1 MSTTPRLALDDLLPL
16 IAEQE
21 QSHPEEYPERSVRAL
36 FDAGIIAAPF
46 PEGLGGRGMKLVD
59 SVRLLET
66 IASVSPSVALIAS
79 MPLGFAGIYGLGDE
93 IAPDGYRASFAY
105 GLGDEI
111 APDGYRASFAEQTAR
126 VAADYR
132 AGRLYAA
139 CNSEKGAG
147 GSLAA
152 TRTTAS
158 RQADGTFVLS
168 GEKILATAG
177 RNAATF
183 FSTAKVS
190 AEELPGAGVV
200 EFFLVDVASEGV
212 EVADDWDGFGM
223 RSTESHTVRYGNAR
237 AREMVGFP
245 DFVGLVQPLESFFCL
260 FAAIPLGC
268 AKAMLRAMGSPAP
281 QSPALRLRLAEATM
295 RYEAMR
301 AYLLQTA
308 DGFRPAAGAAYGARV
323 LRTKTYVS
331 QEATK
336 LCAELFA
343 LGGGRNYRRTS
354 VVARLLADSFAGTS
368 LRPPLALA
376 LDKLVESFSLGDA
389 E

>member
-1 MSTTPRLALDDLLPL
+1 MPL
-16 IAEQE
+16 IADHERD
-21 QSHPEEYPERSVRAL
+21 HPEAYPEESIRAL
-36 FDAGIIAAPF
+36 FDAGVIAGPF
-46 PEGLGGRGMKLVD
+46 PEDLGGRGIELAEA
-59 SVRLLET
+59 VRVVEA

-79 MPLGFAGIYGLGDE
+79 MPLGLAGIYGLGSE
-93 IAPDGYRASFAY
+93 MAPEAHRAA
-105 GLGDEI
+105 
-111 APDGYRASFAEQTAR
+111 FAEQASR

-132 AGRLYAA
+132 AGCLYAA

-152 TRTTAS
+152 TRTLAA
-158 RQADGTFVLS
+158 RQADGGFVLS
-168 GEKILATAG
+168 GEKILASGG

-183 FSTAKVS
+183 FSTAKVR
-190 AEELPGAGVV
+190 ADELPGAGVV

-212 EVADDWDGFGM
+212 EVLNDWDGFGM
-223 RSTESHTVRYGNAR
+223 RPTESHTVRYTQAR

-245 DFVGLVQPLESFFCL
+245 DFVSRVQPLEYWFCL

-268 AKAMLRAMGSPAP
+268 AKAMLRVMGSPAP

-301 AYLLQTA
+301 AYLRETA
-308 DGFRPAAGAAYGARV
+308 LGFRAGAGAAYAARV
-323 LRTKTYVS
+323 LRTKTYVT

-336 LCAELFA
+336 LCAELFS

-354 VVARLLADSFAGTS
+354 LVARMLADSFAGTS

-376 LDKLVESFSLGDA
+376 LDRLVESFSLGEA

>member
-1 MSTTPRLALDDLLPL
+1 MSTNLSLVLDDLLPL
-16 IAEQE
+16 IADQE
-21 QSHPEEYPERSVRAL
+21 RSHPEAYPAKSIRAL
-36 FDAGIIAAPF
+36 FDAGIIAGPF
-46 PEGLGGRGMKLVD
+46 PEDLGGRGIKLVEA
-59 SVRLLET
+59 VRFVET
-66 IASVSPSVALIAS
+66 IASASPSVALIAS
-79 MPLGFAGIYGLGDE
+79 MPLGLAGFYGLGQE
-93 IAPDGYRASFAY
+93 IAPNAHRAAFVA
-105 GLGDEI
+105 
-111 APDGYRASFAEQTAR
+111 QTSR

-132 AGRLYAA
+132 AGRVYAA

-152 TRTTAS
+152 TQTMAA
-158 RQADGTFVLS
+158 RQSDGAFALS
-168 GEKILATAG
+168 GEKILASAG

-190 AEELPGAGVV
+190 ADELPGAGVV
-200 EFFLVDVASEGV
+200 EFFLVDVTSEGV
-212 EVADDWDGFGM
+212 EVLNDWDGFGM
-223 RSTESHTVRYGNAR
+223 RPTESHTVRYTKAR

-245 DFVGLVQPLESFFCL
+245 DFVNLVQPLEYAFCL

-268 AKAMLRAMGSPAP
+268 AKAILRATASPAP

-308 DGFRPAAGAAYGARV
+308 EGFRPHAGAAYAARV
-323 LRTKTYVS
+323 LRTKTYVT

-354 VVARLLADSFAGTS
+354 LVARMLADSFAGTS
-368 LRPPLALA
+368 LRPPLMLA
-376 LDKLVESFSLGDA
+376 LDRLVESFSLGDA

>member
-1 MSTTPRLALDDLLPL
+1 MSTTLSLVLDDLLPL
-16 IAEQE
+16 IADQE
-21 QSHPEEYPERSVRAL
+21 RNHPEAYPESSIRAL
-36 FDAGIIAAPF
+36 FDAGIIAGPF
-46 PEGLGGRGMKLVD
+46 AKDVGGQGMTLVEAV
-59 SVRLLET
+59 SVIET
-66 IASVSPSVALIAS
+66 IASVSPSVALIVS
-79 MPLGFAGIYGLGDE
+79 MPLGLAGIYGLGND
-93 IAPDGYRASFAY
+93 IAPDAHRAAFA
-105 GLGDEI
+105 
-111 APDGYRASFAEQTAR
+111 AQTAR

-132 AGRLYAA
+132 AGRVYAA

-152 TRTTAS
+152 TKTVAA
-158 RQADGTFVLS
+158 RQADGAFVLS
-168 GEKILATAG
+168 GEKILASGG

-183 FSTAKVS
+183 FSTAKVT
-190 AEELPGAGVV
+190 ADDLPGAGVV

-212 EVADDWDGFGM
+212 EILNDWDGFGM
-223 RSTESHTVRYGNAR
+223 RSTESHTVRYNKAR

-245 DFVGLVQPLESFFCL
+245 DFVNLVQPLEYWFCL

-268 AKAMLRAMGSPAP
+268 AKAILRAIGSPAP

-308 DGFRPAAGAAYGARV
+308 QGFRAGAGAAYAARV
-323 LRTKTYVS
+323 LRTKTYVT

-354 VVARLLADSFAGTS
+354 LVARMLADSFAGTA
-368 LRPPLALA
+368 LRPPLTLA
-376 LDKLVESFSLGDA
+376 LDRLVESFSLGDA
-389 E
+389 Q

>member
-1 MSTTPRLALDDLLPL
+1 MSSPQSVDLDDLLPL

-21 QSHPEEYPERSVRAL
+21 RNHPEAYPERSVRAL
-36 FDAGIIAAPF
+36 FDAGIIAGPF
-46 PEGLGGRGMKLVD
+46 AVELGGRGMTLVEA
-59 SVRLLET
+59 VGAIET

-79 MPLGFAGIYGLGDE
+79 MPLGLAGIYGLDDE
-93 IAPDGYRASFAY
+93 IAPEAHRAA
-105 GLGDEI
+105 
-111 APDGYRASFAEQTAR
+111 FAEQKAR

-132 AGRLYAA
+132 AGRVYAA

-152 TRTTAS
+152 TKTLAA
-158 RQADGTFVLS
+158 RQPDGGFAIS
-168 GEKILATAG
+168 GEKILASAG

-190 AEELPGAGVV
+190 ADDLPGAGVV
-200 EFFLVDVASEGV
+200 EFFLVDVAAEGV
-212 EVADDWDGFGM
+212 EVLNDWDGFGM
-223 RSTESHTVRYGNAR
+223 RSTESHTVRYNNAR
-237 AREMVGFP
+237 ARGIVGFP
-245 DFVGLVQPLESFFCL
+245 DLLNVVQPLEYWFCL

-268 AKAMLRAMGSPAP
+268 AKAMLRAIASPEP

-308 DGFRPAAGAAYGARV
+308 AEFRPGAGAAYAARV
-323 LRTKTYVS
+323 LRTKTYVT

-354 VVARLLADSFAGTS
+354 HVARMLADSFAGTS

-376 LDKLVESFSLGDA
+376 LDRLIENFSLGDA
-389 E
+389 S

>member
-1 MSTTPRLALDDLLPL
+1 MATSLTLALDDLLPL

-21 QSHPEEYPERSVRAL
+21 RNHPEAYPAKSIRAL
-36 FDAGIIAAPF
+36 FEAGIVAGAF
-46 PEGLGGRGMKLVD
+46 PEDLGGGGMKLVEA
-59 SVRLLET
+59 VRVLET

-79 MPLGFAGIYGLGDE
+79 MPMGLAGFYGLGSE
-93 IAPDGYRASFAY
+93 IAPDAHRAA
-105 GLGDEI
+105 
-111 APDGYRASFAEQTAR
+111 FAEQMAR

-132 AGRLYAA
+132 AGRVYAA

-147 GSLAA
+147 GSLASTQTMA
-152 TRTTAS
+152 A
-158 RQADGTFVLS
+158 RQSDGAFAIS
-168 GEKILATAG
+168 GEKILASAG

-190 AEELPGAGVV
+190 ADEVPGAGVV
-200 EFFLVDVASEGV
+200 EFFFVDVDAEGV
-212 EVADDWDGFGM
+212 DVLNDWDGFGM
-223 RSTESHTVRYGNAR
+223 RPTESHTVRYTKAR
-237 AREMVGFP
+237 ARELVGFP
-245 DFVGLVQPLESFFCL
+245 NFLNVVQPLEYAFCL

-268 AKAMLRAMGSPAP
+268 AKAILRAIASPTP
-281 QSPALRLRLAEATM
+281 QSPGLRLRLAEATM

-308 DGFRPAAGAAYGARV
+308 EGCRAGAGAAYAARV
-323 LRTKTYVS
+323 LRTKTYVT

-354 VVARLLADSFAGTS
+354 LVARMLADSFAGTA

-376 LDKLVESFSLGDA
+376 LDRLVENFSLGDA

>member
-1 MSTTPRLALDDLLPL
+1 MSKTLSLVLDDVLPL
-16 IAEQE
+16 IADQE
-21 QSHPEEYPERSVRAL
+21 RNHPEVYPEVSIRAL
-36 FDAGIIAAPF
+36 FDARIIAGPF
-46 PEGLGGRGMKLVD
+46 AEDLGGRGMTLVEA
-59 SVRLLET
+59 VTVLEKV
-66 IASVSPSVALIAS
+66 AAASPSVALIAS
-79 MPLGFAGIYGLGDE
+79 MPLGLAGICGLDKQ
-93 IAPDGYRASFAY
+93 IAPDTHRAA
-105 GLGDEI
+105 
-111 APDGYRASFAEQTAR
+111 FAEQSSR

-152 TRTTAS
+152 TKTTAA
-158 RQADGTFVLS
+158 RQSDGAFVLS
-168 GEKILATAG
+168 GEKILASAG

-183 FSTAKVS
+183 FSSAKVS
-190 AEELPGAGVV
+190 ADALPGAGVV
-200 EFFLVDVASEGV
+200 EFFFVDVASEGV
-212 EVADDWDGFGM
+212 EISSDWDGFGM
-223 RSTESHTVRYGNAR
+223 RPTESHTVRYTNAR
-237 AREMVGFP
+237 AREVLGFP
-245 DFVGLVQPLESFFCL
+245 NFVNVVKPLEYWFCL

-268 AKAMLRAMGSPAP
+268 AKAILRAMASPAP
-281 QSPALRLRLAEATM
+281 ESPALRLRLAEATM

-308 DGFRPAAGAAYGARV
+308 EGFRPGAGAAYAARV
-323 LRTKTYVS
+323 LRTKTYVT

-354 VVARLLADSFAGTS
+354 LVARMLADSFAGTC
-368 LRPPLALA
+368 LRPPLTLA
-376 LDKLVESFSLGDA
+376 LDRLVESFSPDDV

>member
-1 MSTTPRLALDDLLPL
+1 MATPLSLVLDDLLPL
-16 IAEQE
+16 IADHERK
-21 QSHPEEYPERSVRAL
+21 HPEAYPETSIRAL
-36 FDAGIIAAPF
+36 FDAGIIAGPF
-46 PEGLGGRGMKLVD
+46 AEDLGGRGIRLVEAV
-59 SVRLLET
+59 SVLET

-79 MPLGFAGIYGLGDE
+79 MPLGLAGIYGLDNE
-93 IAPDGYRASFAY
+93 IAPDAHRSA
-105 GLGDEI
+105 
-111 APDGYRASFAEQTAR
+111 FAEQAAR

-152 TRTTAS
+152 TQTTAARRS
-158 RQADGTFVLS
+158 DGAFVLS
-168 GEKILATAG
+168 GEKILASAG

-190 AEELPGAGVV
+190 ADELPGAGIV

-212 EVADDWDGFGM
+212 EILNDWDGFGM
-223 RSTESHTVRYGNAR
+223 RPTESHTVRYDKAR
-237 AREMVGFP
+237 AREIVGFP
-245 DFVGLVQPLESFFCL
+245 DFVNVVQPLEYFFCL
-260 FAAIPLGC
+260 FAAVPLGC
-268 AKAMLRAMGSPAP
+268 AKAILRAIASPAP
-281 QSPALRLRLAEATM
+281 QSPALKLRLAEATM

-308 DGFRPAAGAAYGARV
+308 EGFRAGAGPAYAARV
-323 LRTKTYVS
+323 LRTKTYVT

-336 LCAELFA
+336 LCAELFS

-354 VVARLLADSFAGTS
+354 PVARMLADSFAGTS

-376 LDKLVESFSLGDA
+376 LDRLIESFSLGDA